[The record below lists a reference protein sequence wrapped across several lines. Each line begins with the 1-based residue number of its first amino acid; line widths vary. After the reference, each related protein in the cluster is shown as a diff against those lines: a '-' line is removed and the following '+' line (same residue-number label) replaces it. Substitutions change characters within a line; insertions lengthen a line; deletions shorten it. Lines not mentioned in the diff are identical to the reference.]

1 MRKVLHLPIKFA
13 RRIKAQPNVLMKMFG
28 IAEKQIMGGPK
39 CPSDVMAL
47 IRRMKKCQLQR
58 EFDWG
63 EAWGLEAW

>member
-1 MRKVLHLPIKFA
+1 
-13 RRIKAQPNVLMKMFG
+13 MKMFG

-58 EFDWG
+58 EFDGG
-63 EAWGLEAW
+63 EARGLEAW